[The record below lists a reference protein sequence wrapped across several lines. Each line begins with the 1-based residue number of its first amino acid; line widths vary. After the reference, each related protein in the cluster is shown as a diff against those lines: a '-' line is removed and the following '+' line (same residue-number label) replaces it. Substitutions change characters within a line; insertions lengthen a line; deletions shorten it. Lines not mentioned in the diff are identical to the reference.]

1 MSLGI
6 SEIAILLCW
15 SISILTVIGTV
26 IYLITKRMKNK

>member
-15 SISILTVIGTV
+15 GVSILTLVGTV
-26 IYLITKRMKNK
+26 TYIVVKRIRR

>member
-15 SISILTVIGTV
+15 GVSILTVAGTV
-26 IYLITKRMKNK
+26 IYLIAKRTKNK